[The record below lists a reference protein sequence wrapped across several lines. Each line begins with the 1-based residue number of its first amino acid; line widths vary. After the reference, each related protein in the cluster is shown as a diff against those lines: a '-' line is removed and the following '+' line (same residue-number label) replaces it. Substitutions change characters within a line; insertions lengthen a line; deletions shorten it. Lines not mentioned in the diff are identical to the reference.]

1 MRRAM
6 SDPVALARIDALFRR
21 GDLAAA
27 RAEGEA
33 LLRTR
38 PGDPALLDL
47 VGTISCHAGDLAGG
61 AEFLRRALTIAP
73 EQLPTRIALANA
85 LALMGDAAGAEAL
98 CTSDAPELLR
108 LRGYLLQSQLRFAE
122 AADCYEQI
130 VVADPTDW
138 EIWNNLGN
146 ARRAA
151 SDLPGALDAL
161 NRARQ
166 LRPDLAPIQLN
177 YAMSLAAA
185 GRLEES
191 LEPCA
196 RAARLE
202 PRNPV
207 PALELGRLL
216 CNLGRHSEAL
226 ESLRRA
232 AALAPGE
239 VETQVELGRAHAGL
253 GELAE
258 AEAAYRIALRLRP
271 NHALAF
277 LELGIVLERGNR
289 VDRLEPL
296 LQDAEA
302 QGVPAADLAYLHAL
316 RLRSEG
322 RIEEALAAAH
332 HASADV
338 QPERRAQ
345 LIGQLADRAG
355 DPATA
360 FEAFREANAIAAKEP
375 AAAAADAEGYFRRV
389 RSLNALV
396 TPHWYAS
403 WPPAVPSDRPSPV
416 FLVGFPRSGTTLLE
430 TILMGHEEVA
440 VLDEEPILQR
450 VGDIL
455 GGFEQLPGLDV
466 AEIARLR
473 TLYFEELDRLL
484 PDAGGKVAVDK
495 LPLNLLRAPLIHR
508 LFPDARIVFAQ
519 RHPCDVVLSCFM
531 QSFVINDAMA
541 NFLDLGDAARLYDVV
556 LTFWE
561 TCRDVLPLA
570 VHTVRYEAL
579 VEDLEGD
586 ARALLDFLGLPWDA
600 AVLDHSRTARGRGL
614 ISTPSYSQVIQPLY
628 REASGRWTRYRAE
641 MAPVLP
647 VLAPWAL
654 RLGYGDIL
662 DPER

>member
-1 MRRAM
+1 
-6 SDPVALARIDALFRR
+6 
-21 GDLAAA
+21 
-27 RAEGEA
+27 
-33 LLRTR
+33 
-38 PGDPALLDL
+38 
-47 VGTISCHAGDLAGG
+47 
-61 AEFLRRALTIAP
+61 
-73 EQLPTRIALANA
+73 
-85 LALMGDAAGAEAL
+85 
-98 CTSDAPELLR
+98 
-108 LRGYLLQSQLRFAE
+108 
-122 AADCYEQI
+122 
-130 VVADPTDW
+130 
-138 EIWNNLGN
+138 
-146 ARRAA
+146 
-151 SDLPGALDAL
+151 
-161 NRARQ
+161 
-166 LRPDLAPIQLN
+166 
-177 YAMSLAAA
+177 
-185 GRLEES
+185 
-191 LEPCA
+191 
-196 RAARLE
+196 
-202 PRNPV
+202 
-207 PALELGRLL
+207 
-216 CNLGRHSEAL
+216 
-226 ESLRRA
+226 
-232 AALAPGE
+232 
-239 VETQVELGRAHAGL
+239 
-253 GELAE
+253 
-258 AEAAYRIALRLRP
+258 
-271 NHALAF
+271 
-277 LELGIVLERGNR
+277 
-289 VDRLEPL
+289 
-296 LQDAEA
+296 
-302 QGVPAADLAYLHAL
+302 
-316 RLRSEG
+316 
-322 RIEEALAAAH
+322 
-332 HASADV
+332 
-338 QPERRAQ
+338 
-345 LIGQLADRAG
+345 
-355 DPATA
+355 
-360 FEAFREANAIAAKEP
+360 
-375 AAAAADAEGYFRRV
+375 
-389 RSLNALV
+389 
-396 TPHWYAS
+396 
-403 WPPAVPSDRPSPV
+403 
-416 FLVGFPRSGTTLLE
+416 
-430 TILMGHEEVA
+430 MGHEEVA